1 MFTIT
6 KGLMTALLA
15 IALSSASAVVSAKM
29 ETVSGKINGH
39 TCAHSGHTCPLSKL
53 DPHLQLESAFVLQ
66 QQDGSYYFLS
76 NVPRITAARY
86 ALELATVRGKV
97 NEKLRVI
104 MVDELM
110 INGKVIWSPAMV
122 DEAINEWE
130 SMHNADG

>member
-6 KGLMTALLA
+6 KGLMTGLLA
-15 IALSSASAVVSAKM
+15 IALSSASAVAMAKM
-29 ETVSGKINGH
+29 DTVTGKINGH

-66 QQDGSYYFLS
+66 QRDGSYYFLS

-86 ALELATVRGKV
+86 ALQMATVKGDV
-97 NEKLRVI
+97 NNKLRVI
-104 MVDELM
+104 LVDELL
-110 INGKVIWSPAMV
+110 IDGKVIWSPAMV
-122 DEAINEWE
+122 DEAIREWE